1 MRIRIMAPQAQR
13 KHRAAKRSRRRAAR
27 GCAVVHAPAQCN
39 FGAAPSKPLALAA
52 SEMYMSGRG
61 STGSVVTK
69 KELQV
74 KVVDFFDYNVNDPNT
89 GVQMQ
94 VNNYWW
100 EINQSLFDNAGAQVV
115 DGSDQ
120 TFCRVRRLEVYV
132 LPKKG
137 FNLTGE
143 ANPPNNT
150 NALGMYTVNCQVP
163 SQAQDA
169 TTTGPDAL
177 ATNTQVTNVLPQVDT
192 FWKRVLS
199 CDLQKTFQSGVARP
213 FLRNHDSGRKCAQ
226 CLFSMSITDPTTGG
240 PYLPGSQVDDPEFG
254 IRVKVVLHIDQ
265 PISVSQSASLSVFRN
280 EDFSKPATNIL
291 GSPWSA
297 PAPSY
302 VQMAVTGARDHMR

>member
-1 MRIRIMAPQAQR
+1 MPSKKVGAQR
-13 KHRAAKRSRRRAAR
+13 RRRTNRRCSDDHAI
-27 GCAVVHAPAQCN
+27 VAPAGCKFN
-39 FGAAPSKPLALAA
+39 FSPPRPLRDQAL
-52 SEMYMSGRG
+52 SMYAGGRNA
-61 STGSVVTK
+61 TGSVVTK
-69 KELQV
+69 KELQL

-100 EINQSLFDNAGAQVV
+100 EINQSLFNNAGLSVV

-143 ANPPNNT
+143 ADPPNNS
-150 NALGMYTVNCQVP
+150 NALGMFTVNCQVP
-163 SQAQDA
+163 AQAQDA
-169 TTTGPDAL
+169 ATTGPEAL
-177 ATNTQVTNVLPQVDT
+177 ATNTQVTNVLPQIDT
-192 FWKRVLS
+192 FWKKVLS
-199 CDLQKTFQSGVARP
+199 CDLQKTFQSAVARP
-213 FLRNHDSGRKCAQ
+213 FLRNHDSGNKCAQ
-226 CLFSMSITDPTTGG
+226 CLFSMSITDSTNGG

-265 PISVSQSASLSVFRN
+265 PISVSQSAALSVFRN

-291 GSPWSA
+291 GSAWVA
-297 PAPSY
+297 PTESY
-302 VQMAVTGARDHMR
+302 VQMAVVGAKDHLR

>member
-1 MRIRIMAPQAQR
+1 MAPRKQR
-13 KHRAAKRSRRRAAR
+13 AVQRRHRKAAHCHELVR
-27 GCAVVHAPAQCN
+27 
-39 FGAAPSKPLALAA
+39 APSLCHFGSVPTKPYVIAA
-52 SEMYMSGRG
+52 SEMYQGGRA

-150 NALGMYTVNCQVP
+150 NALGMFTVNVQVP
-163 SQAQDA
+163 AQAQDA
-169 TTTGPDAL
+169 ETTGPEAL
-177 ATNTQVTNVLPQVDT
+177 ATNTQVTNVLPQIDT
-192 FWKRVLS
+192 FWKKVLS

-213 FLRNHDSGRKCAQ
+213 FLRNHDSGKKCAQ

-240 PYLPGSQVDDPEFG
+240 AYLPGSQVDDPEFG

-265 PISVSQSASLSVFRN
+265 PISVSQSAALSVFRN
-280 EDFSKPATNIL
+280 EDFRKPASNIL
-291 GSPWSA
+291 GSPWTP
-297 PAPSY
+297 PASSY

>member
-1 MRIRIMAPQAQR
+1 MYD
-13 KHRAAKRSRRRAAR
+13 R
-27 GCAVVHAPAQCN
+27 G
-39 FGAAPSKPLALAA
+39 
-52 SEMYMSGRG
+52 GRG

-69 KELQV
+69 KELTV

-100 EINQSLFDNAGAQVV
+100 EINQSLFNNADASVV

-120 TFCRVRRLEVYV
+120 TFCRVRKLEVYT

-137 FNLTGE
+137 FNLTGQE
-143 ANPPNNT
+143 DPPNNS

-169 TTTGPDAL
+169 QTTGPEAL
-177 ATNTQVTNVLPQVDT
+177 ATNTQVTNVLPQIDT
-192 FWKRVLS
+192 FWKKVLS
-199 CDLQKTFQSGVARP
+199 VDLQKTFQSGVARP

-226 CLFSMSITDPTTGG
+226 CLFQMSITDPTTGG
-240 PYLPGSQVDDPEFG
+240 PYLPGSQSPDPEFG

-265 PISVSQSASLSVFRN
+265 PVSVSQSAKLVVFKN
-280 EDFSKPATNIL
+280 EDFSKPASNIL
-291 GSPWSA
+291 GSAWVA
-297 PAPSY
+297 PADSY
-302 VQMAVTGARDHMR
+302 VQMAVTGAADHMR

>member
-1 MRIRIMAPQAQR
+1 MAPRKQR
-13 KHRAAKRSRRRAAR
+13 AVQRPRRRAAR
-27 GCAVVHAPAQCN
+27 CHELVHAPALCH
-39 FGAAPSKPLALAA
+39 FGSAPTKPYAIAA
-52 SEMYMSGRG
+52 SEMYRGGRAA
-61 STGSVVTK
+61 TGSVVTK

-100 EINQSLFDNAGAQVV
+100 EINQSLFDNAGPQVV

-150 NALGMYTVNCQVP
+150 NALGMYTVNVQVP
-163 SQAQDA
+163 AQAQDA
-169 TTTGPDAL
+169 ETTGPDAL
-177 ATNTQVTNVLPQVDT
+177 ATNTQVTNVLPQIDT
-192 FWKRVLS
+192 FWKKVLS

-213 FLRNHDSGRKCAQ
+213 FLRNHDSGKKCAQ

-240 PYLPGSQVDDPEFG
+240 AYLPGSQVDDPEFG

-265 PISVSQSASLSVFRN
+265 PISVSQSAALSVFRN
-280 EDFSKPATNIL
+280 EDFRKPASNIL
-291 GSPWSA
+291 GSPWTP
-297 PAPSY
+297 PASSY

>member
-1 MRIRIMAPQAQR
+1 MPLRE
-13 KHRAAKRSRRRAAR
+13 RALS
-27 GCAVVHAPAQCN
+27 
-39 FGAAPSKPLALAA
+39 
-52 SEMYMSGRG
+52 MYAGGRG
-61 STGSVVTK
+61 ATGSVVTK

-100 EINQSLFDNAGAQVV
+100 EINQSLFYNSGTSVV

-143 ANPPNNT
+143 PNPPNNT
-150 NALGMYTVNCQVP
+150 NALGMFTVNCQVP

-169 TTTGPDAL
+169 SGTGPEAL
-177 ATNTQVTNVLPQVDT
+177 ATNTQVTNVLPQIDT
-192 FWKRVLS
+192 FWKKVLH

-213 FLRNHDSGRKCAQ
+213 FLKNHDSGRKCAQ
-226 CLFSMSITDPTTGG
+226 CLFSMSITDPTNGG

-265 PISVSQSASLSVFRN
+265 PVSVSQSAALTVFRN
-280 EDFSKPATNIL
+280 EDFARPSTNIL

-297 PAPSY
+297 PTESY
-302 VQMAVTGARDHMR
+302 VQMAVTGARDFMR

>member
-1 MRIRIMAPQAQR
+1 MAPS
-13 KHRAAKRSRRRAAR
+13 KSRATKGSRRRALR
-27 GCAVVHAPAQCN
+27 RTDQDFVQAPALCN
-39 FGAAPSKPLALAA
+39 FGSSPPMPLGMAAAG
-52 SEMYMSGRG
+52 MYAGGRG
-61 STGSVVTK
+61 ATGSIITK

-100 EINQSLFDNAGAQVV
+100 EINQSLFNNAGSLVT

-120 TFCRVRRLEVYV
+120 TFCRVRKLEVYV

-143 ANPPNNT
+143 ADPPNNT
-150 NALGMYTVNCQVP
+150 NALGMFTVNVQVP

-169 TTTGPDAL
+169 PTSGPEAL
-177 ATNTQVTNVLPQVDT
+177 ATNTQVTNILPQIDT
-192 FWKRVLS
+192 FWKKVLT
-199 CDLQKTFQSGVARP
+199 CDLQKTFQSGVVRP
-213 FLRNHDSGRKCAQ
+213 FLRNHDSGKKCAQ
-226 CLFSMSITDPTTGG
+226 CLFSMSITDPTSGG

-265 PISVSQSASLSVFRN
+265 PISVAQTAKLSVFRN
-280 EDFSKPATNIL
+280 EDFSKPATNVL
-291 GSPWSA
+291 GSAWEA
-297 PAPSY
+297 PFESY
-302 VQMAVTGARDHMR
+302 VQMAVVGAKDHMR